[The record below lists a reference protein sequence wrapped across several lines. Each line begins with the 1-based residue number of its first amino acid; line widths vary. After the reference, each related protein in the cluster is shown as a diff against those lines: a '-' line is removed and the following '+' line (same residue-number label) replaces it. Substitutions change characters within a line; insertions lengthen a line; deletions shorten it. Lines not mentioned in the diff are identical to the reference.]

1 MYSDN
6 EKKFYIILNRN
17 HEPATL
23 FNASCHLTAG
33 ITDLIEQREFH
44 HYPSSLDGVSANMS
58 HYPIVI
64 LQAKN
69 SSQLSNLILK
79 CKEEG
84 VLSNFFTT
92 TMLSHSAEQQIAGT
106 ANTPYEQLDFVA
118 VALYGDTEQ
127 LKPLTKKF
135 SVYR

>member
-1 MYSDN
+1 M
-6 EKKFYIILNRN
+6 
-17 HEPATL
+17 

-69 SSQLSNLILK
+69 SSLLSNLILK

-92 TMLSHSAEQQIAGT
+92 TMLSHSAEQQIADT
-106 ANTPYEQLDFVA
+106 ANTPTNSWISWRWRSTATLNS
-118 VALYGDTEQ
+118 L
-127 LKPLTKKF
+127 
-135 SVYR
+135 SR

>member
-17 HEPATL
+17 HETATL
-23 FNASCHLTAG
+23 FNAACHLTAG

-44 HYPSSLDGVSANMS
+44 HYPSSIDGISANMS
-58 HYPIVI
+58 HYPVVI

-69 SSQLSNLILK
+69 SSQLSSLILK
-79 CKEEG
+79 CREER
-84 VLSNFFTT
+84 VLFNFFTT
-92 TMLSHSAEQQIAGT
+92 TMLSYSAEQQIADT
-106 ANTPYEQLDFVA
+106 ANSEYDQLDFVA
-118 VALYGDTEQ
+118 VALYGETEQ

>member
-1 MYSDN
+1 
-6 EKKFYIILNRN
+6 
-17 HEPATL
+17 
-23 FNASCHLTAG
+23 ASCHLTAG
-33 ITDLIEQREFH
+33 ITDLIEQRQFH

-58 HYPIVI
+58 HYPMVI

-92 TMLSHSAEQQIAGT
+92 TMLSHSAEQQIADT

-118 VALYGDTEQ
+118 VALYGDAEQ

>member
-33 ITDLIEQREFH
+33 ITDLIEQREFD
-44 HYPSSLDGVSANMS
+44 HYPSAIEGVSANMG

-69 SSQLSNLILK
+69 SSQLSNLMLK

-84 VLSNFFTT
+84 VLANFFTT
-92 TMLSHSAEQQIAGT
+92 TMLSHSAEQQIADT
-106 ANTPYEQLDFVA
+106 ANTEYDKLEFVG
-118 VALYGDTEQ
+118 VALYGDSEQ

>member
-92 TMLSHSAEQQIAGT
+92 TMLSHSAEQQIADT
-106 ANTPYEQLDFVA
+106 ANTPTSSWISWRWRSTVTPSSL
-118 VALYGDTEQ
+118 
-127 LKPLTKKF
+127 
-135 SVYR
+135 SR

>member
-1 MYSDN
+1 
-6 EKKFYIILNRN
+6 
-17 HEPATL
+17 
-23 FNASCHLTAG
+23 
-33 ITDLIEQREFH
+33 
-44 HYPSSLDGVSANMS
+44 MS

-92 TMLSHSAEQQIAGT
+92 TMLSHSAEQQIADT
-106 ANTPYEQLDFVA
+106 ANT
-118 VALYGDTEQ
+118 
-127 LKPLTKKF
+127 LTN
-135 SVYR
+135 SWISWRWRSMATPNSLSR